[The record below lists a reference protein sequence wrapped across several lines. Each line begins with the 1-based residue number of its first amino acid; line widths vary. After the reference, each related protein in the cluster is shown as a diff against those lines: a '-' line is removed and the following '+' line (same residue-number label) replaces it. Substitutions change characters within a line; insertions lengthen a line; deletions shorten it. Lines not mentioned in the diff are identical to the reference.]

1 MTPAPTD
8 LMPCPFKRGQVW
20 ENPDG
25 LMMIVTSVREY
36 GETYKV
42 EYISEDGELGKFYGN
57 DKAITD
63 NCELMSDLVPRQAVT
78 VDVPWLEL
86 RIGEA
91 MESWDKDT
99 CEPFQSYLAKH
110 IAQAAPAVPAEP
122 TDKDAMEASY
132 NRQFIKV
139 FGLETLLS
147 NWLAGNI
154 NPNDKSDALQDFE
167 DAMRSLRV
175 KGVNLITV
183 QTEETIRRAL
193 SAPAREAML
202 VELIRWQYEN
212 GPSVH
217 IMPDCVQPN
226 ILKIREIIRDS
237 K

>member
-8 LMPCPFKRGQVW
+8 LIPCPFKRGQVW

-63 NCELMSDLVPRQAVT
+63 NCELMSDLVPSQASTGDAEKALLRLWMREGLGGKVVT
-78 VDVPWLEL
+78 KDL
-86 RIGEA
+86 R
-91 MESWDKDT
+91 DDYDT
-99 CEPFQSYLAKH
+99 IRAALAH
-110 IAQAAPAVPAEP
+110 PAVPAPP
-122 TDKDAMEASY
+122 TDKDARDDRNAALKAMELFELSGH
-132 NRQFIKV
+132 NGKEQCDV
-139 FGLETLLS
+139 FRLS
-147 NWLAGNI
+147 
-154 NPNDKSDALQDFE
+154 
-167 DAMRSLRV
+167 RSV
-175 KGVNLITV
+175 A
-183 QTEETIRRAL
+183 ETIRLAL
-193 SAPAREAML
+193 SAPASEAML